1 MMGGVIEETESESE
15 GVWNGIVIAAELLL
29 KPKQCLLLISIKYCF
44 RLTVREGCVDI
55 LFYLKILS
63 VLDKSDAYRQHT
75 K

>member
-1 MMGGVIEETESESE
+1 MMGGVIEETESE
-15 GVWNGIVIAAELLL
+15 GVWNWIVIAAELLL

>member
-1 MMGGVIEETESESE
+1 MI
-15 GVWNGIVIAAELLL
+15 
-29 KPKQCLLLISIKYCF
+29 LLIFNCLDLYHVLIIVHFACSYIHLFKYYF

-63 VLDKSDAYRQHT
+63 VLDKSDARRQHT